1 VKNKTIFFP
10 ALVLTVIGL
19 FVLNSISK
27 SLFPTY
33 YFYVLVGLALYLVI
47 SRVDFEIFG
56 LFSRHFYV
64 LGLVGL
70 VIPLV
75 FGRITHGAIRWIQI
89 GNVSI
94 QPSELVR
101 PFLYLFMAHFLSRT
115 VSAKRTIYSF
125 LFVGLYV
132 LLILV
137 QPSLTVAL
145 LTTTGFLG
153 CLLALKINFKL
164 LGFILLA
171 FAFLA
176 FTFLAL
182 SKPYQKERLTSF
194 LNYYNDPLGSGYNS
208 IQAVISVGSG
218 GLLGKGFGKGTQ
230 TQLAFLPEKHNDFI
244 VASIGEEFGVLGILV
259 ILLLFIAIL
268 YQILEAH
275 DRSTDQA
282 YRAYCLA
289 VFVVLSVQLTINVL
303 MNLGLF
309 PVAGVNFPLV
319 SYGGSSYIATMM
331 MLGLVSSGR

>member
-1 VKNKTIFFP
+1 MKNKTILFP
-10 ALVLTVIGL
+10 SLALTVIGL

-33 YFYVLVGLALYLVI
+33 YFYVLVGLILYLLV

-56 LFSRHFYV
+56 LFSKHFYV
-64 LGLVGL
+64 IGVISLL
-70 VIPLV
+70 IPLI

-89 GNVSI
+89 GNISI

-101 PFLYLFMAHFLSRT
+101 PFLYLFIAHFLSRIIS
-115 VSAKRTIYSF
+115 VKRTVYGM

-132 LLILV
+132 LLILI

-145 LTTTGFLG
+145 LTTIGFLG
-153 CLLALKINFKL
+153 CLLATKINFKL
-164 LGFILLA
+164 LGFTFLA
-171 FAFLA
+171 FVLLA

-182 SKPYQKERLTSF
+182 SRPYQKERLTSF
-194 LNYYNDPLGSGYNS
+194 LNYYNDPLGTGYNS

-218 GLLGKGFGKGTQ
+218 GVFGKGFGKGTQ

-244 VASIGEEFGVLGILV
+244 VASIGEEFGILGILV
-259 ILLLFIAIL
+259 VLLLFMIVL
-268 YQILEAH
+268 YQVLEAYEK
-275 DRSTDQA
+275 STDPA
-282 YRAYCLA
+282 FRAYCLA
-289 VFVVLSVQLTINVL
+289 VFVVLTTQVTINVL
-303 MNLGLF
+303 MNLGIF

-319 SYGGSSYIATMM
+319 SYGGSSYIATMI